1 MMEIIETELSEVSK
15 GLAIVG
21 WFIVFYG
28 LVSLFVK
35 ERLFLSE
42 PLLAVTVGCVVVPRS
57 TDAQHHRRTA
67 CAQLDRPVL
76 VGRHRDAGRKC
87 VRRRCLC

>member
-42 PLLAVTVGCVVVPRS
+42 PLLAVTVGCVMSVLCAA
-57 TDAQHHRRTA
+57 DAQHYCRPAR
-67 CAQLDRPVL
+67 AQLGRPLL
-76 VGRHRDAGRKC
+76 VGRRRDA
-87 VRRRCLC
+87 RRE